1 MERNGTSY
9 YSVIAV
15 DGNSAGGVFISVFTV
30 NSGVT
35 AAISNLTIQHSDTI
49 SGGIVNTRQ

>member
-1 MERNGTSY
+1 
-9 YSVIAV
+9 VIAV